1 MFDYSLAHN
10 ILNFG
15 LVAGTGTLAVTL
27 ASTAFKFSNPVAQEW
42 DRALKKINKNI
53 CNKDGATFRLT
64 KVKKQGNNY
73 IAKCIIPN
81 GLSFKQLED
90 IKHVLEDSLGAVIQ
104 LDHSNFSRFVNVDI
118 ITSKP
123 SLDFKPIECPCNKLF
138 LGYKADGKP
147 FLIDINKN
155 PHNLFTGMTGTGK
168 TTALFMAITN
178 LLANKDKNFELWF
191 AQIVNRETSLF
202 ADCKNVKIMA
212 NSLEETRIMLER
224 LVGIADRRALTY
236 EKANCRNMAQYN
248 KYNARKH
255 NRIYLILEEFSFF
268 RTSDND
274 KKEIKELKQE
284 CEDYINRIC
293 KAGRSVGIH
302 LLSVLQRPTV
312 ANIDTTIRSQL
323 SVLTFRLKSGN
334 DSKIAVGTE
343 DARDLGFREA
353 IYDGQDGYNF
363 IVAPKLD
370 EDFKLLKD
378 YVQEIRLPSDLI
390 KAKENHILDVSKKVK
405 ENVTVLPT
413 TTIHIKKGGIILQD
427 NLEVATDLSPGD
439 EKVVVPKIRTN
450 GKYDKDL
457 LKFIEN
463 FKSITVKQAEIMF
476 YKNNNNARR
485 RLKELEEQGVL
496 KSYKY
501 NKSALAYTFKEFK
514 EISEHDTIRNDFVS
528 QLVSQGST
536 INSFKLTPRCL
547 NGMMIPDLFIE
558 YTYNNQ
564 KFKSYVEIDLTHF
577 TNDSKITLYNK
588 LCQQEDFNLF
598 ILRDSIPQFRVLP
611 KFSVKVLPLK
621 KFIINI

>member
-1 MFDYSLAHN
+1 MFDYSMAHN
-10 ILNFG
+10 LLNAG
-15 LVAGTGTLAVTL
+15 LVFSTGALGVTL
-27 ASTAFKFSNPVAQEW
+27 ASTMFKFTNTVGQEW

-53 CNKDGATFRLT
+53 CNKDGQTFRLT
-64 KVKKQGNNY
+64 KIKKIGDNY
-73 IAKCIIPN
+73 TAKCIIPS

-90 IKHVLEDSLGAVIQ
+90 IKPILEDSLGAVIQ
-104 LDHSNFSRFVNVDI
+104 LDHGNFSKFVNIDI

-123 SLDFKPIECPCNKLF
+123 SLDFKPIECSVDNLF
-138 LGYKADGKP
+138 LGYKPNGKP

-155 PHNLFTGMTGTGK
+155 PHNLFCGMTGTGK

-178 LLANKDKNFELWF
+178 LLANKDNKFELWF
-191 AQIVNRETSLF
+191 AQIINRETSLF
-202 ADCKNVKIMA
+202 KDCKNVKMMA
-212 NSLEETRIMLER
+212 NSLEETKVMLER
-224 LVGIADRRALTY
+224 LVGIADRRALAY
-236 EKANCRNMAQYN
+236 EKANCRNIAQYN

-268 RTSDND
+268 RSSDND
-274 KKEIKELKQE
+274 KKEIKELKQD

-323 SVLTFRLKSGN
+323 SVLTFKLKSGN

-343 DARDLGFREA
+343 DAKDLGFREA

-378 YVQEIRLPSDLI
+378 CVQEIRLPGDLI
-390 KAKENHILDVSKKVK
+390 KDNNAINTKKPR
-405 ENVTVLPT
+405 ENVTVLPPS
-413 TTIHIKKGGIILQD
+413 TIYVKKGGVIFQD
-427 NLEVATDLSPGD
+427 NLEVLPDIAVDKEVAPSIP
-439 EKVVVPKIRTN
+439 RTN
-450 GKYDKDL
+450 GKYDKQI
-457 LKFIEN
+457 LKFIEDFN
-463 FKSITVKQAEIMF
+463 SITVKQAEIMF

-501 NKSALAYTFKEFK
+501 NKTALAYTYKEFK

-528 QLVSQGST
+528 QLVAQGST
-536 INSFKLTPRCL
+536 INSFKVCPRPL
-547 NGMMIPDLFIE
+547 NGMVVPDLYIE
-558 YTYNNQ
+558 YTYKDNIY
-564 KFKSYVEIDLTHF
+564 KSYVEVDLTHF
-577 TNDSKITLYNK
+577 TGDSKITLYNK
-588 LCQQEDFNLF
+588 LYQQEDFNLF
-598 ILRDSIPQFRVLP
+598 ILRDSVPKFRILP
-611 KFSVKVLPLK
+611 KFQTRVLPLK

>member
-27 ASTAFKFSNPVAQEW
+27 ASTAFKFTNPVQLEW

-53 CNKDGATFRLT
+53 CNKNGQTFRLT
-64 KVKKQGNNY
+64 KIRKIGNNY
-73 IAKCIIPN
+73 TAKCIIPT

-90 IKHVLEDSLGAVIQ
+90 IKPVLEDSLGAVIQ
-104 LDHSNFSRFVNVDI
+104 LDHGNFNKFVNINI

-123 SLDFKPIECPCNKLF
+123 NLDFKPVECPCDKLF

-155 PHNLFTGMTGTGK
+155 PHNLFCGMTGTGK

-202 ADCKNVKIMA
+202 KDCKNVKIMA
-212 NSLEETRIMLER
+212 NSLEETKVMLER
-224 LVGIADRRALTY
+224 LVGIADRRALAY
-236 EKANCRNMAQYN
+236 EKANCRNMVQYN

-268 RTSDND
+268 RSSDND
-274 KKEIKELKQE
+274 KKEIKELKQD

-323 SVLTFRLKSGN
+323 SVLTFKLKSGN

-343 DARDLGFREA
+343 DAKDLGFREA

-370 EDFKLLKD
+370 EDFQILKQ
-378 YVQEIRLPSDLI
+378 YVQEIRLPGDLI
-390 KAKENHILDVSKKVK
+390 KVKETNAINTKKER
-405 ENVTVLPT
+405 ENVTVLPKS
-413 TTIHIKKGGIILQD
+413 TIYIKKGGVILQD
-427 NLEVATDLSPGD
+427 NLEVLPDIAVDKEVAPSI
-439 EKVVVPKIRTN
+439 PKTN
-450 GKYDKDL
+450 GKYDKQI
-457 LKFIEN
+457 LKFIED

-476 YKNNNNARR
+476 FKNNNNARR
-485 RLKELEEQGVL
+485 RLKELEEQGIL

-514 EISEHDTIRNDFVS
+514 EISEHDTIRNDFVA
-528 QLVSQGST
+528 QLIAQGST
-536 INSFKLTPRCL
+536 INSFKVCPRPL
-547 NGMMIPDLFIE
+547 NGMIIPDLYIE
-558 YTYNNQ
+558 YTYKDNIY
-564 KFKSYVEIDLTHF
+564 KSYVEVDLTHF
-577 TNDSKITLYNK
+577 TGDSKITLYNK
-588 LCQQEDFNLF
+588 LKEKEDFNLF
-598 ILRDSIPQFRVLP
+598 ILRDSIPKFRVLP
-611 KFSVKVLPLK
+611 KFQTRVLPLK